1 MKQFNK
7 TKLWEN
13 MIQSNPHNNG
23 FLTASVWVFSVFRE
37 LFLLYFHSKLQLQAG
52 VLRVL
57 K

>member
-37 LFLLYFHSKLQLQAG
+37 LPFPLTFTPNSKPVYSAF
-52 VLRVL
+52 
-57 K
+57 